1 MREKVV
7 QKLLK
12 SGCQNI
18 ISLIIKNKI
27 KISYVTWS
35 QNVYIPLHLHRG
47 RDSSRTEQH
56 GTAGSDLFWSAQR

>member
-1 MREKVV
+1 VYLETKRKHQNVKVW
-7 QKLLK
+7 KK
-12 SGCQNI
+12 AI
-18 ISLIIKNKI
+18 LIIKNKI

-35 QNVYIPLHLHRG
+35 QNVYILLHLHRG